1 MFYYE
6 FLNKCMD
13 MNKIHAIEGDT
24 DSLYFAVAGDPT
36 KGIHQGFRYAVKNRG
51 FYHKHY
57 YEWLPNPWQGK
68 ENEKKL
74 GGVAVENEGDF
85 LIACAPKNY
94 TIGVL
99 EETEK
104 AKKKMKG
111 CSEKRNSHITAQS
124 YMDNIENGTIINAEN
139 CGFLV
144 KRGQTTKVSTSKVA
158 ITGIHTK
165 MIVLENECC
174 CPYIYGLTA
183 EDYHC
188 E

>member
-6 FLNKCMD
+6 FLNKCID

-36 KGIHQGFRYAVKNRG
+36 KDYHQGFRNVVKNKG
-51 FYHKHY
+51 YYHKHF
-57 YEWLPNPWQGK
+57 YEWFPDPWLGK

-85 LIACAPKNY
+85 LIAIAPKNY
-94 TIGVL
+94 TIGVMGN
-99 EETEK
+99 EGK

-111 CSEKRNSHITAQS
+111 CSEKRNNHITVESYFENIDDKKSVNAQ
-124 YMDNIENGTIINAEN
+124 N
-139 CGFLV
+139 CSFGIKNEQLV
-144 KRGQTTKVSTSKVA
+144 KHTTDKLA
-158 ITGIHTK
+158 ISGIHTK
-165 MIVLENECC
+165 LIVLENECC
-174 CPYIYGLTA
+174 APYIYGLNA
-183 EDYHC
+183 NDYFV